1 MSFLLSQRTE
11 FLMISMA
18 VKPMLSILKSLKT
31 YALCLSLILTATTAV
46 ADKTVI
52 YSVPNGGEKRIDFN
66 VKVLNLALKYS
77 EKAYTLQASSRMS
90 IDQAE
95 AETLV
100 ASGKLDL
107 MWSASDSLRESRLRL
122 VPIPFDY
129 GLLGYRVLIIPTKD
143 RRKYQSVQRLSD
155 LKNYRPLQGV
165 GWVDSYILRDA
176 GFNVQLGEYSQ
187 LPDQLI
193 QGQGDFIPRSIRE
206 VNDDYKHWSIT
217 ADISIDQ
224 RIVLIYKQG
233 DFFYVN
239 PENSELYNDLL
250 LGLTRIYDNGE
261 LIKLISDHFQERGI
275 NLEREIKNR
284 VSFRL
289 DNPYQSETV
298 RSIDDRFFNI
308 YF

>member
-1 MSFLLSQRTE
+1 
-11 FLMISMA
+11 MISMA
-18 VKPMLSILKSLKT
+18 AKPMLNFLKSINT
-31 YALCLSLILTATTAV
+31 YALCLVLILTATTAV
-46 ADKTVI
+46 AGKTVI

-66 VKVLNLALKYS
+66 VKVLKLALKYS
-77 EKAYTLQASSRMS
+77 ENAYTLQASSHMS
-90 IDQAE
+90 IDQTE

-100 ASGKLDL
+100 ANGELDL
-107 MWSASDSLRESRLRL
+107 MWSASDSLRESKLRL

-129 GLLGYRVLIIPTKD
+129 GLLGYRILIIPTKD
-143 RRKYQSVQRLSD
+143 QLKYQWVKRLSD
-155 LKNYRPLQGV
+155 LKKYRPLQGK

-176 GFNVQLGEYSQ
+176 GFNVQLGDYSQ
-187 LPDQLI
+187 LPDLLS

-206 VNDDYKHWSIT
+206 VKDDYNLWRAT
-217 ADISIDQ
+217 TDISIDQ

-250 LGLTRIYDNGE
+250 VGLTRIYDNGE
-261 LIKLISDHFQERGI
+261 LIKLISNHFQERGI
-275 NLEREIKNR
+275 NLESEIKSR
-284 VSFRL
+284 ISFRL

>member
-1 MSFLLSQRTE
+1 MESMTAK
-11 FLMISMA
+11 LMF
-18 VKPMLSILKSLKT
+18 SILKSINT
-31 YALCLSLILTATTAV
+31 SALCLTLILTATTAT

-52 YSVPNGGEKRIDFN
+52 YSVPNGGEERIDFN
-66 VKVLNLALKYS
+66 VKVLKLALKHS
-77 EKAYTLQASSRMS
+77 EKKYTLQASSS
-90 IDQAE
+90 KNIDQAG

-100 ASGKLDL
+100 STGELDL
-107 MWSASDSLRESRLRL
+107 MWSASDSLRESKLRL

-143 RRKYQSVQRLSD
+143 RKKFQSVKRLSD
-155 LKNYRPLQGV
+155 LKKYRPIQGE

-187 LPDQLI
+187 LPDLLS

-206 VNDDYKHWSIT
+206 VKDDYNLWSET

-233 DFFYVN
+233 DFFYVK
-239 PENSELYNDLL
+239 PENIELYNDLL

-261 LIKLISDHFQERGI
+261 LIKLIANHFQERGI
-275 NLEREIKNR
+275 NLEREIKSR